1 MTRAQAEALRADIK
15 NWKFGFV
22 YHCQDDPRFI
32 VRNRWKF
39 GWTWNFG
46 NRKTALLLPIFMLIF
61 LTPALFIAPI
71 YGLNFNETIALTG
84 IVLAILIFIANY
96 VANGPR

>member
-1 MTRAQAEALRADIK
+1 MTRTQAEALRADIK

-22 YHCQDDPRFI
+22 YHCQNDPRFI

-46 NRKTALLLPIFMLIF
+46 NRKTALLLPIFILIF

-71 YGLNFNETIALTG
+71 YGLDFKEAIALTG
-84 IVLAILIFIANY
+84 IALAILIFIANY